1 MASKDMTLRLVMK
14 MAAND
19 FTRGIS
25 SIQKQL
31 QGLGSYLKTAF
42 AVGSVV
48 SFGREMVKWTKEF
61 EDAMARAQAVSNASA
76 EGFKFM
82 RDEALRL
89 GATTRYT
96 SVEVAQTLEVLTRN
110 GLSAT
115 NATRVLADTLKL
127 AQANAVELADAGNM
141 ITNTLNMF
149 GLSVNKA
156 AYVTDILS
164 ATASHSATDLTSLYE
179 AMTNA
184 APMAHALS
192 IDIEEVS
199 AALGALANVG
209 VKGPDAGTQL
219 RQFLQRLTDPLAMK
233 KMKKLTGFS
242 FDEDFINT
250 EGLEGVLKKLQ
261 SMGLTVSQLNE
272 IFTVR
277 SSKSIIQLMN
287 SMDNFNSLLRTM
299 GEASGT
305 ASRMFVE
312 GVGSMRYELDIL
324 RSMWQNYM
332 IDIGN
337 STEGVFLGLVR
348 AAQNAITTIKQLGS
362 SFGSI
367 FKPDSFKNWAGSL
380 LLIISQLGVAYAAFH
395 KKINAFFK
403 SMGAGVKAWANESI
417 IASKIEKQEHI
428 KDVYEKILANQK
440 LSRSQK
446 MIAKERIAQATAS
459 INAYRAEQKAAQAL
473 KATISTIGWAAAII
487 AIEVVITK
495 LVAMNAQI
503 RQANESIQESEKA
516 SQNLVSKTNMLID
529 MIGDGSDKDSLNG
542 AVNEAK
548 RMFSEFADAI
558 NSAYIE
564 AGKTGNYV
572 KLKNLL
578 SEIANLQTKIMA
590 SKANQEL
597 VDATREQ
604 FARSFRT
611 RDDATSRTIRGG
623 LKDQGFNKKQ
633 IDAVYNNLAEIII
646 RNNANLAEA
655 VNQLRNYLATFN
667 IKVDTEELKKWVKDI
682 TPKTVMGFWGPLT
695 GERQDSPYTVA
706 VNAYNRQQNLSKDIT
721 KDENQ
726 LKWKNA
732 IDEFYRAST
741 EALTTYKAGTEEY
754 KEAMTSAFQNL
765 KNAVGDIIDQLD
777 ASIQNEYNQLKEKY
791 GGKGSSSFSG
801 GEEGGSGSKKKTP
814 QDKFNDIIQDY
825 IDDSKKVEEQYKN
838 GILTQQQYAKAL
850 SDVELEALKT
860 IAGVADLDKMLKG
873 LPESSK
879 EAGKSLAGMIKDFNQ
894 KAAENIL
901 LDFDQKRSDIQSTY
915 DNSKKDADD
924 LKKYND
930 AMDDLANSTM
940 EELSK
945 IQNLNEV
952 VTILSQA
959 FRDLFNAI
967 TTNIAAQKE
976 KTRSEQLDQLNKD
989 TKIDVKEPKLK
1000 VILSPDDK
1008 SVEGMKQNI
1017 QRALDEEN
1025 FDINIQIEN
1034 DETILDATQDKVKE
1048 VEKAIDDLQTKIA
1061 TNDDSISLIKEDAI
1075 ERLNTLKNYLMELMN
1090 QVKTM
1095 EDKVELSKL
1104 IVKLNGDIKTLSDNT
1119 MDNISSMA
1127 SAFDRLKD
1135 SVKDIAEAFDMD
1147 IEFEGLEKGI
1157 TVINAIIQAIE
1168 SVKEIMETF
1177 QAFQEMAKKRQL
1189 ASNAE
1194 LALSNATVAASESTK
1209 TLAAAEGAIA
1219 NGAEIA
1225 SASAAAQ
1232 ANQKQAASNYNVAAS
1247 EATKAAAA
1255 GTSAVAQGA
1264 ESVSKVP
1271 YIGAILA
1278 VAAAGAIA
1286 AALIAAF
1293 SKVKGFA
1300 NGGIVGGSSF
1310 YGDKNLIRANSGE
1323 MVLTRGDQRT
1333 LFKAI
1338 KTGNFG
1344 GGGNVE
1350 FVIRGEQLVGTLNNY
1365 NRIHHKR

>member
-1 MASKDMTLRLVMK
+1 MAGKDMTLRMVMK
-14 MAAND
+14 LAAND

-25 SIQKQL
+25 GIQKQL
-31 QGLGSYLKTAF
+31 QGLGNYLKTAF

-48 SFGREMVKWTKEF
+48 SFGREMVKWTKDF
-61 EDAMARAQAVSNASA
+61 EDAMARAKAVSNATA
-76 EGFKFM
+76 EGFKM
-82 RDEALRL
+82 MNDEALRL

-96 SVEVAQTLEVLTRN
+96 SVQVAQTLEVLTRN

-115 NATRVLADTLKL
+115 NATRVLADVLKL

-141 ITNTLNMF
+141 LTNVSNMF
-149 GLSVNKA
+149 GLSVDKSGD
-156 AYVTDILS
+156 VIDKLS
-164 ATASHSATDLTSLYE
+164 YTASHSATDLTNLYE
-179 AMTNA
+179 AMVNA
-184 APMAHALS
+184 APMAHALGIR
-192 IDIEEVS
+192 IDEVA

-233 KMKKLTGFS
+233 KMQKLTGFS
-242 FDEDFINT
+242 FDEEFIRT

-261 SMGLTVSQLNE
+261 SMALTVSQLNE

-287 SMDNFNSLLRTM
+287 SMQNFESLLA
-299 GEASGT
+299 GVGKASNT
-305 ASRMFVE
+305 ATRMFNE

-324 RSMWQNYM
+324 RSMWQNWM
-332 IDIGN
+332 IQIGSATSGPFLSIVKVIQGIIITLQN
-337 STEGVFLGLVR
+337 WGTALLQLIPLFMVFHRRIYNGFTDLLYAVD
-348 AAQNAITTIKQLGS
+348 AWAKKNFIANQLAIAEQKKYALQQQLTNKQLDS
-362 SFGSI
+362 AQKSLITNSI
-367 FKPDSFKNWAGSL
+367 KYQTQ
-380 LLIISQLGVAYAAFH
+380 LINGY
-395 KKINAFFK
+395 
-403 SMGAGVKAWANESI
+403 KA
-417 IASKIEKQEHI
+417 Q
-428 KDVYEKILANQK
+428 
-440 LSRSQK
+440 
-446 MIAKERIAQATAS
+446 
-459 INAYRAEQKAAQAL
+459 QKAAQAL
-473 KATISTIGWAAAII
+473 KATIASIGWTAAII
-487 AIEVVITK
+487 GVEVLITK
-495 LVAMNAQI
+495 LVSMNAEI
-503 RQANESIQESEKA
+503 RQAKKSVEESDKA
-516 SQNLVSKTNMLID
+516 ADNLRSKVNMLKD
-529 MIGDGSDKDSLNG
+529 MIGKGKDKDSLNA
-542 AVNEAK
+542 AVDEAK
-548 RMFSEFADAI
+548 KMFSEFADAI
-558 NSAYIE
+558 NQAYVE
-564 AGKTGNYV
+564 AGKTGHYE
-572 KLKNLL
+572 KLKGLL
-578 SEIANLQTKIMA
+578 SDIAELQNKIAA
-590 SKANQEL
+590 SKAQQEM
-597 VDATREQ
+597 VDATRNKYAEGLWGQ
-604 FARSFRT
+604 RANAGSVPNKINNQLTERGADKS
-611 RDDATSRTIRGG
+611 TIKST
-623 LKDQGFNKKQ
+623 LN
-633 IDAVYNNLAEIII
+633 YLAEILV
-646 RNNANLAEA
+646 RNDGDLAKQVKE
-655 VNQLRNYLATFN
+655 VGIYLKSLD
-667 IKVDTEELKKWVKDI
+667 IKVDTKDLEKWVKSN
-682 TPKTVMGFWGPLT
+682 TNKQSTGFFGNKK
-695 GERQDSPYTVA
+695 DSDYAKA
-706 VNAYNRQQNLSKDIT
+706 VNEYNKQKNLT
-721 KDENQ
+721 KGISRDEVD

-732 IDEFYRAST
+732 INAYNAASK
-741 EALTTYKAGTEEY
+741 EASNAYKAGSQEY
-754 KEAMTSAFQNL
+754 KEAMTNAAANL
-765 KNAVGDIIDQLD
+765 KNAVGDIIGQLSQERQD
-777 ASIQNEYNQLKEKY
+777 KYNSIIDKW
-791 GGKGSSSFSG
+791 GKGSSSYTG
-801 GEEGGSGSKKKTP
+801 GEEGSGSGSKKKTP

-879 EAGKSLAGMIKDFNQ
+879 EAGKSLAGMINDFNQ

-915 DNSKKDADD
+915 DNSQKDADD

-952 VTILSQA
+952 VAILSQA

-1017 QRALDEEN
+1017 QRVLDEEN
-1025 FDINIQIEN
+1025 FEINIQIEN

-1090 QVKTM
+1090 QAKTM

-1119 MDNISSMA
+1119 LDNISSMA

-1177 QAFQEMAKKRQL
+1177 QAFQELANKRQL
-1189 ASNAE
+1189 ASNAQ
-1194 LALSNATVAASESTK
+1194 LVVSNATVAASESAK

-1232 ANQKQAASNYNVAAS
+1232 ANNKQALSNYNVAAS

-1271 YIGAILA
+1271 YVGAILA

-1293 SKVKGFA
+1293 SKVKGFQ
-1300 NGGIVGGSSF
+1300 NGGFVGGSSY
-1310 YGDKNLIRANSGE
+1310 YGDKNLIRANTGE
-1323 MVLTRGDQRT
+1323 LVLTRGDQRT
-1333 LFKAI
+1333 LYRAI
-1338 KTGNFG
+1338 KTGNLG

-1350 FVIRGEQLVGTLNNY
+1350 FIIRGDQLVGTLNNY
-1365 NRIHHKR
+1365 KRIHR